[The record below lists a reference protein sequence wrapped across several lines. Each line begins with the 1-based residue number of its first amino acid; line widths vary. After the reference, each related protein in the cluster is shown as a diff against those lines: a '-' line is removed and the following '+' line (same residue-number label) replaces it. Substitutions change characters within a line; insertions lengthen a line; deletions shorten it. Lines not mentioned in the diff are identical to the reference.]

1 MIEFMTKLTKIQMTS
16 PKSEL
21 FLGSLDLDTLSTKF
35 LVYDEDEL
43 IDIFW
48 SAFSQLGGDI

>member
-1 MIEFMTKLTKIQMTS
+1 MIKFMIDLTKIQMTS

-21 FLGSLDLDTLSTKF
+21 YLGSLDLNTLSTKF
-35 LVYDEDEL
+35 LLYNDDEL

-48 SAFSQLGGDI
+48 SAFSQLGGNI